1 MPDRQRRA
9 PCVSVLT
16 PAYNAE
22 LTIAESVGSALAQS
36 VSDLE
41 VIVVDDG
48 SDQPIA
54 SALRAIGDDRLRIV
68 RTVRNRGVSAA
79 RNSALALARAPIV
92 AQLDA
97 DDCWHECHL
106 EGLLAAL
113 SDPAVGLA
121 YANAEVRG
129 HPKGFDRWI
138 ELCGSRVERRRAVTG
153 SRVHPVND
161 LADLYFGNPIPSPA
175 VAMRT
180 AAVRTVGAYP
190 EWLKVGEDY
199 LLYLRLRRA
208 GWRFSYVDRLSAIY
222 RWPDSSRGATFNRR
236 RSARQ
241 QVKLFAALALTSPDE
256 PAIRARLTSELIDV
270 LLTHVP
276 GSVTAWRLLRERP
289 IGRLARASVRR
300 TRERG
305 RRQNS
310 EPYEAGFADDGL

>member
-1 MPDRQRRA
+1 MPDRQLRA
-9 PCVSVLT
+9 PCVSVLI
-16 PAYNAE
+16 PAFNAGP
-22 LTIAESVGSALAQS
+22 TIVQSVASALAQTI
-36 VSDLE
+36 SDLE

-48 SDQPIA
+48 SDQPVMT
-54 SALRAIGDDRLRIV
+54 ALGAIQDDRLRIM
-68 RTVRNRGVSAA
+68 RTARNRGVSAA

-97 DDCWHECHL
+97 DDCWHEFHL

-121 YANAEVRG
+121 YANAEVLG

-138 ELCGSRVERRRAVTG
+138 ELCGSRVARPRAVTG

-161 LADLYFGNPIPSPA
+161 LPDLYSGNPIPSPA

-180 AAVRTVGAYP
+180 AAVRAVGAYP
-190 EWLKVGEDY
+190 EWLTVGEDY

-241 QVKLFAALALTSPDE
+241 QVKLFAALALASPDE
-256 PAIRARLTSELIDV
+256 PAIRARLASELVDV
-270 LLTHVP
+270 LITHVP
-276 GSVTAWRLLRERP
+276 GSLTAWRLLRERR
-289 IGRLARASVRR
+289 IGRLARASIRR
-300 TRERG
+300 TRK
-305 RRQNS
+305 
-310 EPYEAGFADDGL
+310 